1 MSKFIKLGNTLLN
14 LEQIECVTE
23 NNEIV
28 GYEKEDGSPFSS
40 EIREIKGIQ
49 VHMINSSDGNYYVFR
64 SETLESFMSKVEAT

>member
-1 MSKFIKLGNTLLN
+1 MTKFIKLENTLLN

-28 GYEKEDGSPFSS
+28 GYEKENDSPLSS

-49 VHMINSSDGNYYVFR
+49 VHMINSIDGNYYVFR
-64 SETLESFMSKVEAT
+64 SETLESFLSKVEAT

>member
-1 MSKFIKLGNTLLN
+1 MTKFIKLENTLLN

-28 GYEKEDGSPFSS
+28 GYEKEDDLPFSS

-64 SETLESFMSKVEAT
+64 NETLESFLSKVEAA